1 MFFIFPL
8 PLCNRYL
15 REKRVCIW
23 KFKVRH
29 YKGSFQ
35 ITLTIDTGV
44 YCRHRTV
51 SANDVIWYRE
61 ISLFHT
67 LPFLS
72 YWKIYKFHLFTD
84 VVDDWGWKHFAKCKR
99 CTDAVNDK
107 AKERERECAE
117 GRKWGREGTGWCER
131 NRWIR
136 WCNNRF
142 MRSVDMIFL
151 VVRLIFSTLFT
162 SVLVVCHAF
171 SQAAVTNEM
180 IPNEMSEGSQ
190 TWFWGISAIQNI
202 SVIYFITRKKQKLLF
217 GNQFER
223 NFTQHLRRNMFASW
237 KICYLFFNFELIDYN
252 DVDEE
257 QKIGGAKLRI
267 V

>member
-1 MFFIFPL
+1 MSIVDIEQYRQMMLYDIGKYLYSTHFHSYHIEKFI
-8 PLCNRYL
+8 NSTYL
-15 REKRVCIW
+15 RMLSMIEDE
-23 KFKVRH
+23 
-29 YKGSFQ
+29 S
-35 ITLTIDTGV
+35 TLQN
-44 YCRHRTV
+44 
-51 SANDVIWYRE
+51 AKDVQMPWMI
-61 ISLFHT
+61 
-67 LPFLS
+67 
-72 YWKIYKFHLFTD
+72 KQK
-84 VVDDWGWKHFAKCKR
+84 
-99 CTDAVNDK
+99 
-107 AKERERECAE
+107 RERA
-117 GRKWGREGTGWCER
+117 GTGWCER

-180 IPNEMSEGSQ
+180 IPNEMGEGSQ